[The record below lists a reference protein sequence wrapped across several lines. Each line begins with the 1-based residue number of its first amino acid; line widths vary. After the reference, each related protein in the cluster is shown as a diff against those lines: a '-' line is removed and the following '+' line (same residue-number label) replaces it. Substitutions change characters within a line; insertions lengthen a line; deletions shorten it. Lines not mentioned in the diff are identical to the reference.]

1 MRVLREE
8 FIKRFR
14 HEPVL
19 FRSPGRVNLI
29 GEHTDYNKGFVLP
42 ANINLEMFF
51 AVAPNSSEKCRI
63 YSYDLNESDEFFLN
77 DLKES
82 EKRWNNYI
90 IGVVAQY
97 IKGNYKIGGFD
108 CVFGGQI
115 PIGAG
120 LSSSAALECGIAYGL
135 NDLFRLDIDKLTL
148 VKMSQMAE
156 HEFAKV
162 QCGIMDQF
170 SSILGRE
177 NNAIMLDC
185 QSLENKYIPLN
196 YLKDYSLIIIN
207 SGVSHFH
214 AISEYNKRIK
224 ECLAGVNFINKKEKT
239 NFYSLRDLDIKL
251 IEKYKNSL
259 DPIIY
264 KRCKYVIEEN
274 KRVLE
279 ACKALEN
286 GDINTFGNLMY
297 QSHEGLKN
305 LFNVSCDELD
315 FLVDQ
320 TKTNTNILGS
330 RMTGGGFGGCTINI
344 VKKDFVDDFINK
356 TTKKYEKEFNIKLKY
371 YSTKVVNGTNKV
383 S

>member
-1 MRVLREE
+1 MVVLRQE
-8 FIKRFR
+8 FIKRFK

-42 ANINLEMFF
+42 ASINLEMFF
-51 AVAPNSSEKCRI
+51 AIAPNASEKCRI
-63 YSYDLNESDEFFLN
+63 FSYDLNESDEFSIKE
-77 DLKES
+77 LKES

-90 IGVVAQY
+90 IGVVAQF
-97 IKGNYKIGGFD
+97 IKGHYKIGGFD

-120 LSSSAALECGIAYGL
+120 LSSSAALECGIAYAL
-135 NDLFRLDIDKLTL
+135 NDLFRLNIDKLTL
-148 VKMSQMAE
+148 VKMAQKAE

-162 QCGIMDQF
+162 NCGIMDQF

-185 QSLENKYIPLN
+185 QNLDNKYIPLN
-196 YLKDYSLIIIN
+196 YTDDYALIIIN

-224 ECLAGVNFINKKEKT
+224 ECQTGVNFINKKEKRKF
-239 NFYSLRDLDIKL
+239 NSLRELDLDL
-251 IEKYKNSL
+251 IQRYKNTL

-264 KRCKYVIEEN
+264 KRCQYVIEEN
-274 KRVLE
+274 ERVLE
-279 ACKALEN
+279 ASKALEN
-286 GDINTFGNLMY
+286 GDIKKFGALMY

-305 LFNVSCDELD
+305 LFDVSCKELD

-320 TKTNTNILGS
+320 TKTNSNVLGA

-344 VKKDFVDDFINK
+344 VKKEFSDDFI
-356 TTKKYEKEFNIKLKY
+356 KEISAEYKRKFSIKLKY
-371 YSTKVVNGTNKV
+371 YLTQIVNGTNKIF
-383 S
+383 